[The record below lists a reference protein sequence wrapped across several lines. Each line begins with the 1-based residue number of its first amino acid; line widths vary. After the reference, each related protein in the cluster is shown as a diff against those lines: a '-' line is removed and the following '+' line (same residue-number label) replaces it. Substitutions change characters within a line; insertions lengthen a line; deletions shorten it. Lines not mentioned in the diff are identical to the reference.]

1 LTAIP
6 LRGVSYAVVFIE
18 SRAFTRRLTELAGDS
33 ADDVL
38 RQIEYDLLEHPQR
51 GRIVKGLGGIRKG
64 RVPNPARR
72 KGKRG
77 GFRYFYLY
85 FIRDQQVGLL
95 FLLDKDEQED
105 LNPAE
110 RKLLRELAAESRR

>member
-1 LTAIP
+1 
-6 LRGVSYAVVFIE
+6 VVFIE

-38 RQIEYDLLEHPQR
+38 RQIECDLLEHPER

-64 RVPNPARR
+64 RVANPARR

-77 GFRYFYLY
+77 GFR
-85 FIRDQQVGLL
+85 
-95 FLLDKDEQED
+95 
-105 LNPAE
+105 
-110 RKLLRELAAESRR
+110 